1 MCVSASNGKTGDDLW
16 ATRGSGP
23 LAPPPT
29 CHSPVVSETRT
40 YKVSLVL
47 SGQPKTIDQFFKYRG
62 EQLPDVGEVISVT
75 RFLRGRVTRAR
86 VTRVDVRSDPPIAA
100 TQID

>member
-1 MCVSASNGKTGDDLW
+1 
-16 ATRGSGP
+16 
-23 LAPPPT
+23 
-29 CHSPVVSETRT
+29 VSETRT